1 MHDVAGID
9 QADTHAA
16 VARRDDG
23 GVIELRLRGFD
34 GGTIGVDRRNQLID
48 LGLLLVDD
56 LLGLEA
62 LVDQGAGPLEVLL
75 RRDELG
81 VVLRL
86 SGLGLVERRLIEPR
100 IDLGQH
106 IALADVLALLEQDLL
121 ELAVD
126 LRTDA
131 DGERGLHRAEPGQV
145 DRQILL

>member
-1 MHDVAGID
+1 M
-9 QADTHAA
+9 
-16 VARRDDG
+16 
-23 GVIELRLRGFD
+23 
-34 GGTIGVDRRNQLID
+34 ID

-75 RRDELG
+75 RGNELG

-86 SGLGLVERRLIEPR
+86 FGLGLVERRLIQAR

-106 IALADVLALLEQDLL
+106 VALADVLALLEQDLL

-126 LRTDA
+126 LRTNA
-131 DGERGLHRAEPGQV
+131 DRERRLHRAEPGQV
-145 DRQILL
+145 DRQVLL